1 MLNFK
6 AAEFNLGNMIMIC
19 PECENG
25 KVFHPMAHVRASKD
39 YGKFNLCERCNGLG
53 RFYRRDG
60 KDVAHETGSVIHEEA
75 TTT

>member
-1 MLNFK
+1 MLKFNTS
-6 AAEFNLGNMIMIC
+6 EFILGNINMVC

-60 KDVAHETGSVIHEEA
+60 KDVAHETGLVIHEKA